1 MTQLYAILAG
11 IGAILGAALVSYLK
25 GRADAKAL
33 ARARNDRDNLETLE
47 RINNAPLASD
57 AADALQRLRERK
69 PTGSVQRNRQ

>member
-33 ARARNDRDNLETLE
+33 ARARTDQTYINE
-47 RINNAPLASD
+47 RK
-57 AADALQRLRERK
+57 AADHADTGGGATDAERVKRLREF
-69 PTGSVQRNRQ
+69 SSEN